1 MKNDRPIG
9 IFDSGIGGLTVLR
22 QLRKLLPDEQL
33 IYFGDT
39 ARIPYGT
46 KSKTLIQRYAMEDA
60 AFLLQFDV
68 KMIVVACNTASALA
82 MDVLKRQ
89 LPVPVTGVIQPG
101 ALAAVRQ
108 SKTKQTLI
116 MGTSATVRSGAYSEA
131 IHAHDPD
138 FNVVGRD
145 CPLLVPLVEEG
156 WLDDPVTM
164 MTLHKYLDPVL
175 SPDIDSL
182 ILGCTHYPLL
192 AESIQKVTGDS
203 VQLIDSGFET
213 AYYVRETL
221 ERLNLRNTGRR
232 GAGDQFYV
240 SDIPQKFADIGAR
253 FLGESL
259 AHLKRVDFENFLVEH
274 NSRIEE
280 LLRPKVEE

>member
-1 MKNDRPIG
+1 MKETRPIG

-22 QLRKLLPDEQL
+22 QLRKLLPNEQL

-46 KSKTLIQRYAMEDA
+46 KSKKLIERYAIEDA

-82 MDVLKRQ
+82 MDVLKKR
-89 LPVPVTGVIQPG
+89 LPVPVTGVIRPG
-101 ALAAVRQ
+101 ALAAIRH
-108 SKTKQTLI
+108 SKKKQTLI
-116 MGTSATVRSGAYSEA
+116 MGTSATVRSGAYTEA
-131 IHAHDPD
+131 IQAQDPD
-138 FNVVGRD
+138 FTVVARD

-175 SPDIDSL
+175 NAEIDSL

-192 AESIQKVTGDS
+192 KNLIQPRIGKRVK
-203 VQLIDSGFET
+203 LIDSSIET
-213 AYYVRETL
+213 AHYVKEFLTRNPEIVSRE
-221 ERLNLRNTGRR
+221 ERVSHSY
-232 GAGDQFYV
+232 YV
-240 SDIPQKFADIGAR
+240 SDSTETAR
-253 FLGESL
+253 KVAERIFSRPMELIL
-259 AHLKRVDFENFLVEH
+259 A
-274 NSRIEE
+274 
-280 LLRPKVEE
+280 

>member
-1 MKNDRPIG
+1 MKETRPIG
-9 IFDSGIGGLTVLR
+9 IFDSGIGGLTGLR
-22 QLRKLLPDEQL
+22 QLRKLLPNEQL

-46 KSKTLIQRYAMEDA
+46 KSKKLIERYAIEDA

-82 MDVLKRQ
+82 MDVLKKR
-89 LPVPVTGVIQPG
+89 LPVPVTGVIRPG
-101 ALAAVRQ
+101 ALAAIRH
-108 SKTKQTLI
+108 SKKKQTLI
-116 MGTSATVRSGAYSEA
+116 MGTSATVRSGAYTEA
-131 IHAHDPD
+131 IQAQDPD
-138 FNVVGRD
+138 FTVVARD

-175 SPDIDSL
+175 NAEIDSL

-192 AESIQKVTGDS
+192 AESIRKVTGPD
-203 VQLIDSGFET
+203 VHLIDSGYET

-221 ERLNLRNTGRR
+221 KQLKLEHKGTRPGEDR
-232 GAGDQFYV
+232 FYV

-253 FLGESL
+253 FLGEPL
-259 AHLKRVDFENFLVEH
+259 AHLKRVDFENFLVEQ
-274 NSRIEE
+274 NDRIEK
-280 LLRPKVEE
+280 LLSPKVEQ